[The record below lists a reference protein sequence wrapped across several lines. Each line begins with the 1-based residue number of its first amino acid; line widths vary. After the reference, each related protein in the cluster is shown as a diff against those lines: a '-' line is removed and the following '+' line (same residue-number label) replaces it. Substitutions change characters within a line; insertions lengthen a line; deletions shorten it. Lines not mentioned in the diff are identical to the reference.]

1 MTGYP
6 NPVVDDLSIV
16 LTAANEGPSSED
28 IIVMD
33 QVGRTY
39 VVQSSWSQGEN
50 LLTIEFSSFEKGLYI
65 IKISFSGGV
74 KTLKVY
80 KQ

>member
-1 MTGYP
+1 MWCLLLYRKR
-6 NPVVDDLSIV
+6 SK
-16 LTAANEGPSSED
+16 APSSSD
-28 IIVMD
+28 IVVMD

-39 VVQSSWSQGEN
+39 VVQSSWSQDEN
-50 LLTIEFSSFEKGLYI
+50 LLTIDFSSLEAGMYI
-65 IKISFSGGV
+65 IKISFSEGV